1 MFELFLHHCINGS
14 ICSIESVIESLMVV
28 GNHSSPSSQTS
39 ASIRPSDICF
49 RLFFSFFKLRTSCTF
64 FPSFS
69 AMVVIFPCPGE
80 KISVSVART
89 MAFILNTFILLGV
102 MQSVMTGGMSM
113 WSMLFNSST
122 ILECISVFPPNIVI
136 SFTSS
141 GSASTGYSFCRSIS
155 L

>member
-1 MFELFLHHCINGS
+1 MFGLFLHHCINGN

-28 GNHSSPSSQTS
+28 GNHSSSSSQTS

-49 RLFFSFFKLRTSCTF
+49 RFFFSFFKLRTSCTF

-69 AMVVIFPCPGE
+69 AMVVILPCPGE

-102 MQSVMTGGMSM
+102 MQSVMAGGI
-113 WSMLFNSST
+113 SMLFNSST